1 MKKVLKISAISLAG
15 LILVVL
21 TAFAIVCYCIFSPQ
35 KLTKIV
41 NSKAPDFVTSY
52 FHTER
57 AELTLFKTFP
67 KVGVDLKNTVIKG
80 NDNDSLICL
89 DNLVASIDIKEYL
102 KNNRLIIHDVILE
115 NGSLN
120 IVFDENGNPNYDILK
135 LNNDDTTSNNLYI
148 DLKNVKTNNINV
160 KYTNHK
166 NPQEALLKNVNI
178 DASGSVD
185 AKHIDGNVT
194 INAKSLSFMAK
205 NLNAYSKNSDV
216 SFTGTLSG
224 YNILKGKADINIQ
237 GLVLHSDTNNIFDS
251 VDIGLNSG
259 LFAAFDP
266 LKIELEDATCN
277 IDDCRFDISGF
288 FAENKEIEG
297 YDMDVDFKTK
307 QWDIDEVLDKIPSF
321 LIGNSLEKL
330 DLHGKIAILGKV
342 EGSYSD
348 SLFPKISSSISVEEG
363 NFAMKDFP
371 LSFQN
376 IDGKA
381 NLKLSDKTNA
391 DLFVENVSATTF
403 KRNKINAKGSIKNL
417 FGKMLYDISAT
428 AKMYISD
435 FSQFLPD
442 DIKKSDGIAD
452 FKLVTSFPIN
462 PDKSFDIDD
471 LKANIDGCLT
481 NFNFIYQ
488 DSTKISSP
496 KLDTKIQFPPK
507 DAPYK
512 VNEWMNAKFSAA
524 NIDVKHLDNT
534 TVKLTNANIDAYTN
548 NLTDSTTDLKL
559 GTTFDIGDIVANSD
573 SISVKLVRPR
583 GKFILFD
590 SDHLQL
596 DYSGGLVNF
605 VNGENL
611 VINANSVDLSA
622 KTAYNDKEDNPIL
635 QWSPTID
642 LQLKQAVAQTNI
654 LNHEL
659 ILPTLNLTFNK
670 NNCNL
675 KNVKILFGESDVA
688 LNGNISGIESYIK
701 DAGLLKG
708 KFDLTA
714 NNLDLN
720 EIIEMVDGFGA
731 PDSLVAQDNELSETK
746 EDAPFIVPF
755 GVDINMKT
763 TIKHAV
769 IEDAEFRNIAGQVY
783 VKDGTLVLEEMG
795 LTNDAARM
803 QLTALYKTPRLNH
816 LFLGFDFHLL
826 DIKIDKL
833 IQMIPDVDTILP
845 MLKAFSGNAEFHF
858 AAETYLKSN
867 YDIKFSTLRGAAA
880 INGHDLVVLD
890 NETYKNISKK
900 LLFNKNTPNKID
912 SLSTEITIYKNEV
925 DVYPFLLSIDKY
937 QAIISGRHNLDMTYD
952 YNISL
957 IKPVRIGLD
966 IIGMSDRLKYK
977 VGKAKYAE
985 VFVPERK
992 NVVENNILELKSLI
1006 NKSLMDNV
1014 KQ

>member
-1 MKKVLKISAISLAG
+1 MKKIFKISAISLAG

-41 NSKAPDFVTSY
+41 NSKALDFVTSY

-67 KVGVDLKNTVIKG
+67 KVGIDLKNTVVKG
-80 NDNDSLICL
+80 SNNDSLLHL
-89 DNLVASIDIKEYL
+89 DNLVASIDIKEFL

-120 IVFDENGNPNYDILK
+120 IAFDDDGNPNYDILK
-135 LNNDDTTSNNLYI
+135 FNNKDTSSNNLYI
-148 DLKNVKTNNINV
+148 DLKNVKTSNIDITYNNQQNLQ
-160 KYTNHK
+160 K
-166 NPQEALLKNVNI
+166 AFLKNVNI

-185 AKHIDGNVT
+185 AQHIDGVVDV
-194 INAKSLSFMAK
+194 NAKSLTFTSN
-205 NLNAYSKNSDV
+205 NLNVSSDNSNV
-216 SFTGTLSG
+216 SFQGTLTD
-224 YNILKGKADINIQ
+224 YNILNGNADINIQ
-237 GLVLHSDTNNIFDS
+237 NFVLHSDTNHIFDS

-259 LFAAFDP
+259 LLAAFDP
-266 LKIELEDATCN
+266 LKIKLENAICN
-277 IDDCRFDISGF
+277 IDDCSFDVSGL

-297 YDMDVDFKTK
+297 YDIDVEYKTK
-307 QWDIDEVLDKIPSF
+307 QWDIDEVLAKIPSF
-321 LIGNSLEKL
+321 LIGKSLDNL
-330 DLHGKIAILGKV
+330 DLHGKIALLGKV

-348 SLFPKISSSISVEEG
+348 SLFPKISSLISVEDG

-376 IDGKA
+376 IDGTA
-381 NLKLSDKTNA
+381 NLKLSNKKNA

-417 FGKMLYDISAT
+417 FGKMSYDISAT

-452 FKLVTSFPIN
+452 FKLVTSFPI
-462 PDKSFDIDD
+462 DRSDSFNIAD
-471 LKANIDGCLT
+471 LKANIDGYLT

-488 DSTKISSP
+488 DSTIISSP
-496 KLDTKIQFPPK
+496 KLDTKISFPPK
-507 DAPYK
+507 DNPYNI
-512 VNEWMNAKFSAA
+512 NEWINAKFSAA

-534 TVKLTNANIDAYTN
+534 TVKLTNANVDAYTN
-548 NLTDSTTDLKL
+548 NLIDSTIDLKL
-559 GTTFDIGDIVANSD
+559 GTTFDIENIVANTD
-573 SISVKLVRPR
+573 SISVKLNKPS

-590 SDHLQL
+590 SDHIQL

-611 VINANSVDLSA
+611 VINANTVDLSA
-622 KTAYNDKEDNPIL
+622 KTAYNNKEDNPIL
-635 QWSPTID
+635 KWSPTIN

-654 LNHEL
+654 LNHDL
-659 ILPTLNLTFNK
+659 IIPTLSLTFNK

-675 KNVKILFGESDVA
+675 KNVKILLGESDVA
-688 LNGNISGIESYIK
+688 LKGEISGIESYIK
-701 DAGLLKG
+701 DVGLLKG

-714 NNLDLN
+714 NNLNLN

-731 PDSLVAQDNELSETK
+731 PDSLIAQTSELSETK

-783 VKDGTLVLEEMG
+783 VKDGILVLEEMG
-795 LTNDAARM
+795 LTNDAAKM

-867 YDIKFSTLRGAAA
+867 YDIKYSTLRGAAA

-966 IIGMSDRLKYK
+966 IIGMSDRLKFK
-977 VGKAKYAE
+977 VGKAKYAD

-992 NVVENNILELKSLI
+992 NVVESNILELKSMI
-1006 NKSLMDNV
+1006 NKSLKDNV